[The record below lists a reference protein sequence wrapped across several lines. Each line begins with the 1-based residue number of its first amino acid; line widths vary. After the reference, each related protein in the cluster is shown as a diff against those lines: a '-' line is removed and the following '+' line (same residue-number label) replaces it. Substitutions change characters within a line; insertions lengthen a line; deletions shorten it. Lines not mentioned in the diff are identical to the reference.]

1 MMYRW
6 VVTEMKINTFG
17 YTIKQGIKNIW
28 TNKMFSIAS
37 IATMAACIFMFG
49 MFYSIVVNF
58 QHVVKDVESGVAI
71 TVFFDDGTSQEDI
84 DTIGQKIA
92 MREEVSSFNY
102 VSAEE
107 AWEEYKLE
115 YFDGDEAAAASFGT
129 DNPLAGESNYEIYM
143 EDISQQSSLVSYLEG
158 LDHVSRVRQSE
169 MVANTLTDF
178 NRLVSIVSAVII
190 VILICVAVFLISN
203 TVRTGI
209 AVRREEIG
217 IMKVIGATD
226 YFVRAPFIVEGI
238 LIGLIG
244 AAIPLIILYTMYGRI
259 IEYVANRFGFLNN
272 LLSFLPVE
280 SVFQILLP
288 VGLILGV
295 GIGYIGSRVTVRKHI
310 NV

>member
-1 MMYRW
+1 
-6 VVTEMKINTFG
+6 MKISTFG

-71 TVFFDDGTSQEDI
+71 TVFFDDGTTQDQI
-84 DTIGQKIA
+84 DAIGQEIA
-92 MREEVSSFNY
+92 MRPEVSSFNY

-190 VILICVAVFLISN
+190 LILICVAVFLISN

-209 AVRREEIG
+209 AVRKEEIG
-217 IMKVIGATD
+217 IMKIIGATD

-244 AAIPLIILYTMYGRI
+244 AAIPLIILHAMYGRI

-272 LLSFLPVE
+272 LLTFLPVDT
-280 SVFQILLP
+280 VFQILLP

>member
-1 MMYRW
+1 
-6 VVTEMKINTFG
+6 MKISTFG

-49 MFYSIVVNF
+49 MFYSIVINF

-71 TVFFDDGTSQEDI
+71 TVFFDAGTTQDQI
-84 DTIGQKIA
+84 DAIGQEIA
-92 MREEVSSFNY
+92 MRPEVSSFNY

-190 VILICVAVFLISN
+190 LILICVAVFLISN

-209 AVRREEIG
+209 AIRKEEIG

-244 AAIPLIILYTMYGRI
+244 AAIPLIILHAMYGRI

-272 LLSFLPVE
+272 LLTFLPVDT
-280 SVFQILLP
+280 VFQILLP

>member
-1 MMYRW
+1 
-6 VVTEMKINTFG
+6 MKISTFG

-71 TVFFDDGTSQEDI
+71 TVFFDDGTTQDQI
-84 DTIGQKIA
+84 DAIGQEIA
-92 MREEVSSFNY
+92 MRPEVSSFNY

-190 VILICVAVFLISN
+190 LILICVAVFLISN

-209 AVRREEIG
+209 AIRKEEIG

-244 AAIPLIILYTMYGRI
+244 AAIPLIILHAMYGRI

-272 LLSFLPVE
+272 LLTFLPVDT
-280 SVFQILLP
+280 VFQILLP

>member
-1 MMYRW
+1 
-6 VVTEMKINTFG
+6 MKISTFG

-49 MFYSIVVNF
+49 MFYSIVINF

-71 TVFFDDGTSQEDI
+71 TVFFDAGTTQDQI
-84 DTIGQKIA
+84 DAIGQEIA
-92 MREEVSSFNY
+92 MRPEVSSFNY

-115 YFDGDEAAAASFGT
+115 YYDGDEAAAASFGT

-190 VILICVAVFLISN
+190 LILICVAVFLISN

-209 AVRREEIG
+209 AVRKEEIG

-244 AAIPLIILYTMYGRI
+244 AAIPLIILHAMYGRI

-272 LLSFLPVE
+272 LLTFLPVDT
-280 SVFQILLP
+280 VFQILLP

>member
-1 MMYRW
+1 
-6 VVTEMKINTFG
+6 MKISTFG

-49 MFYSIVVNF
+49 MFYSIVINF

-71 TVFFDDGTSQEDI
+71 TVFFDDGTTQDQI
-84 DTIGQKIA
+84 DAIGQEIA
-92 MREEVSSFNY
+92 MRPEVSSFNY

-190 VILICVAVFLISN
+190 LILICVAVFLISN

-209 AVRREEIG
+209 AVRKEEIG

-244 AAIPLIILYTMYGRI
+244 AAIPLIILHAMYGRI

-272 LLSFLPVE
+272 LLTFLPVDT
-280 SVFQILLP
+280 VFQILLP

-295 GIGYIGSRVTVRKHI
+295 GI
-310 NV
+310 

>member
-1 MMYRW
+1 
-6 VVTEMKINTFG
+6 MKISTFG

-49 MFYSIVVNF
+49 MFYSIVINF

-71 TVFFDDGTSQEDI
+71 TVFFDDGTTQDQT
-84 DTIGQKIA
+84 DAIGQEIA
-92 MREEVSSFNY
+92 MRPEVSSFNY

-190 VILICVAVFLISN
+190 LILICVAVFLISN

-209 AVRREEIG
+209 AVRKEEIG

-244 AAIPLIILYTMYGRI
+244 AAIPLIILHAMYGRI

-272 LLSFLPVE
+272 LLTFLPVDT
-280 SVFQILLP
+280 VFQILLP

>member
-1 MMYRW
+1 
-6 VVTEMKINTFG
+6 MKISTFG

-71 TVFFDDGTSQEDI
+71 TVFFDDSTTQDQI
-84 DTIGQKIA
+84 DAIGQEIA
-92 MREEVSSFNY
+92 MRPEVSSFNY

-190 VILICVAVFLISN
+190 LILICVAVFLISN

-209 AVRREEIG
+209 AVRKEEIG

-244 AAIPLIILYTMYGRI
+244 AAIPLIILHAMYGRI

-272 LLSFLPVE
+272 LLTFLPVDT
-280 SVFQILLP
+280 VFQILLP

>member
-1 MMYRW
+1 
-6 VVTEMKINTFG
+6 
-17 YTIKQGIKNIW
+17 
-28 TNKMFSIAS
+28 MFSIAS

-49 MFYSIVVNF
+49 MFYSIVINF

-71 TVFFDDGTSQEDI
+71 TVFFDDGTTQDQI
-84 DTIGQKIA
+84 DAIGQEIA
-92 MREEVSSFNY
+92 MRPEVSSFNY

-190 VILICVAVFLISN
+190 LILICVAVFLISN

-209 AVRREEIG
+209 AVRKEEIG

-244 AAIPLIILYTMYGRI
+244 AAIPLIILHAMYGRI

-272 LLSFLPVE
+272 LLTFLPVD

>member
-1 MMYRW
+1 
-6 VVTEMKINTFG
+6 MKISTFG

-49 MFYSIVVNF
+49 MFYAIVANF
-58 QHVVKDVESGVAI
+58 QHVVKDVESSVAI
-71 TVFFDDGTSQEDI
+71 TVFFDEGTTQDEI
-84 DTIGQKIA
+84 DEIGQKIA
-92 MREEVSSFNY
+92 MRPEVSSFNF
-102 VSAEE
+102 VSADE
-107 AWEEYKLE
+107 AWAEYKLE
-115 YFDGDEAAAASFGT
+115 YFDGDEAAAASFGS
-129 DNPLAGESNYEIYM
+129 DNPLSDRANYEIYM

-158 LDHVSRVRQSE
+158 QDHISKVRQSE

-217 IMKVIGATD
+217 IMKMIGATD
-226 YFVRAPFIVEGI
+226 FFVRAPFIVAGI

-244 AAIPLIILYTMYGRI
+244 AVIPLCILYAMYGKI
-259 IEYVANRFGFLNN
+259 ITYVASRFGFLNN
-272 LLSFLPVE
+272 LLTFLPVQT
-280 SVFQILLP
+280 VFEILVP

-295 GIGYIGSRVTVRKHI
+295 GIGYIGSKATVHKHI

>member
-1 MMYRW
+1 
-6 VVTEMKINTFG
+6 MKISTFG

-49 MFYSIVVNF
+49 MFYSIVINF

-71 TVFFDDGTSQEDI
+71 TVFFDDGTTQDQI
-84 DTIGQKIA
+84 DAIGQEIA
-92 MREEVSSFNY
+92 MRPEVSSFNY

-190 VILICVAVFLISN
+190 LILICVAVFLISN

-209 AVRREEIG
+209 AVRKEEIG

-244 AAIPLIILYTMYGRI
+244 AAIPLIILRAMYGRI

-272 LLSFLPVE
+272 LLTFLPVDT
-280 SVFQILLP
+280 VFQILLP

>member
-1 MMYRW
+1 
-6 VVTEMKINTFG
+6 MKISTFG

-49 MFYSIVVNF
+49 MFYSIVINF

-71 TVFFDDGTSQEDI
+71 TVFFDAGTTQDQI
-84 DTIGQKIA
+84 DAIGQEIA
-92 MREEVSSFNY
+92 MRPEVSSFNY

-190 VILICVAVFLISN
+190 LILICVAVFLISN

-209 AVRREEIG
+209 AVRKEEIG

-244 AAIPLIILYTMYGRI
+244 AAIPLIILHAMNGRI

-272 LLSFLPVE
+272 LLTFLPVDT
-280 SVFQILLP
+280 VFQILLP

>member
-1 MMYRW
+1 
-6 VVTEMKINTFG
+6 MKISTFG

-49 MFYSIVVNF
+49 MFYSIVINF

-71 TVFFDDGTSQEDI
+71 TVFFDAGTTQDQI
-84 DTIGQKIA
+84 DAIGQEIA
-92 MREEVSSFNY
+92 MRPEVSSFNY

-169 MVANTLTDF
+169 MVANTLTDV

-190 VILICVAVFLISN
+190 LILICVAVFLISN

-209 AVRREEIG
+209 AVRKEEIG

-244 AAIPLIILYTMYGRI
+244 AAIPLIILHAMYGRI

-272 LLSFLPVE
+272 LLTFLPVDT
-280 SVFQILLP
+280 VFQILLP

>member
-1 MMYRW
+1 
-6 VVTEMKINTFG
+6 MKISTFG

-49 MFYSIVVNF
+49 MFYSIVINF

-71 TVFFDDGTSQEDI
+71 TVFFDDGTTQDQI
-84 DTIGQKIA
+84 DAIGQEIA
-92 MREEVSSFNY
+92 MRPEVSSFNY

-107 AWEEYKLE
+107 EWEEYKLE

-143 EDISQQSSLVSYLEG
+143 EDISQQSSLVSYLES

-190 VILICVAVFLISN
+190 LILICVAVFLISN
-203 TVRTGI
+203 TVHTGI
-209 AVRREEIG
+209 AVRKEEIG

-244 AAIPLIILYTMYGRI
+244 AAIPLIILHAMYGRI

-272 LLSFLPVE
+272 LLTFLPVDT
-280 SVFQILLP
+280 VFQILLP

>member
-1 MMYRW
+1 
-6 VVTEMKINTFG
+6 MKISTFG

-49 MFYSIVVNF
+49 IFYSIVVNF

-71 TVFFDDGTSQEDI
+71 TVFFDDGTTQDQI
-84 DTIGQKIA
+84 DAIGQEIA
-92 MREEVSSFNY
+92 MRPEVSSFNY

-190 VILICVAVFLISN
+190 LILICVAVFLISN

-209 AVRREEIG
+209 AVRKEEIG

-244 AAIPLIILYTMYGRI
+244 AAIPLIILHAMYGRI

-272 LLSFLPVE
+272 LLTFLPVDT
-280 SVFQILLP
+280 VFQILLP

>member
-1 MMYRW
+1 
-6 VVTEMKINTFG
+6 MKMSTFG
-17 YTIKQGIKNIW
+17 STIKQGIKNIW

-71 TVFFDDGTSQEDI
+71 TVFFDDGTTQDQI
-84 DTIGQKIA
+84 DAIGQEIA
-92 MREEVSSFNY
+92 MRPEVSSFNY

-190 VILICVAVFLISN
+190 LILICVAVFLISN

-209 AVRREEIG
+209 AVRKEEIG

-244 AAIPLIILYTMYGRI
+244 AAIPLIILHAMYGRI

-272 LLSFLPVE
+272 LLTFLPVDT
-280 SVFQILLP
+280 VFQILLP

>member
-1 MMYRW
+1 
-6 VVTEMKINTFG
+6 MKISTFG

-49 MFYSIVVNF
+49 MFYSIVINF

-71 TVFFDDGTSQEDI
+71 TVFFDDGTTQDQI
-84 DTIGQKIA
+84 DAIGQEIA
-92 MREEVSSFNY
+92 MRPEVSSFNY

-158 LDHVSRVRQSE
+158 LDHVSRVHQSE

-190 VILICVAVFLISN
+190 LILICVAVFLISN

-209 AVRREEIG
+209 AVRKEEIG

-244 AAIPLIILYTMYGRI
+244 AAIPLIILHAMYGRI

-272 LLSFLPVE
+272 LLTFLPVDT
-280 SVFQILLP
+280 VFQILLP